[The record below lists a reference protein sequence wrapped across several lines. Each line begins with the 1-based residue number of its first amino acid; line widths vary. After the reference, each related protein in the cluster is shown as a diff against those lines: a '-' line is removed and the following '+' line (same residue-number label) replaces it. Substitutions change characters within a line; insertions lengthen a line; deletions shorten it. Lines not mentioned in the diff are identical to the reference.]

1 MVLSLTQIISFLV
14 DWLIIVFLFFLSSSR
29 PFAIPTTNIFKIV
42 MPIPSM
48 QMTSIK
54 TVRYLNNKI
63 YITIT
68 YNEKLVTDS
77 SSVVTVGR
85 KKLFRIIPRFAG
97 YRGCIPSAFRFLD
110 LFAGKNAGS
119 GFDKG

>member
-29 PFAIPTTNIFKIV
+29 PFAIPTTNILQII

-48 QMTSIK
+48 QMMNDIF
-54 TVRYLNNKI
+54 RYVI
-63 YITIT
+63 FYMMFT

-110 LFAGKNAGS
+110 LFAGKNVGS